1 MRDLIHIIYCTDKS
15 IVLLSLLVLS
25 IFCSVY
31 KFLYQSKKQSNFV
44 VGIAFVL
51 CIFIALCPSV
61 FIRFGGATREVVLEP
76 FRSLKFYFHTGYEE
90 WIRVIVMNIAM
101 FYPLGCVYA
110 CFNKNKKT
118 KPWMFFV
125 FAFLFS
131 TAIEA
136 VQYAFSLGVSETD
149 DVINNTIGAVLGY
162 SITYLFYRVLDKS
175 GEKSAK

>member
-1 MRDLIHIIYCTDKS
+1 MGDIIRTIYCTDKT
-15 IVLLSLLVLS
+15 IVLLSLVVLS
-25 IFCSVY
+25 ILCSVY
-31 KFLYQSKKQSNFV
+31 KFLYQSKKQNNFI

-51 CIFIALCPSV
+51 CIVIALYPSV
-61 FIRFGGATREVVLEP
+61 LIRAGGETRELVLEP
-76 FRSLKFYFHTGYEE
+76 FRSLKLYFDTGYEE

-131 TAIEA
+131 FFIET

-149 DVINNTIGAVLGY
+149 DVINNTLGALLGY
-162 SITYLFYRVLDKS
+162 LITYLFYKLLNKS
-175 GEKSAK
+175 GEKQ

>member
-1 MRDLIHIIYCTDKS
+1 MGDIIRTIYCTDKT
-15 IVLLSLLVLS
+15 IVLLSLVVLS
-25 IFCSVY
+25 ILCSVY
-31 KFLYQSKKQSNFV
+31 KFMYQSKKQNNFI

-51 CIFIALCPSV
+51 CVVIALYPSV
-61 FIRFGGATREVVLEP
+61 LIRAGGETRELVLEP
-76 FRSLKFYFHTGYEE
+76 FRSLKLYFDTGYEE

-131 TAIEA
+131 FFIET

-149 DVINNTIGAVLGY
+149 DVINNTLGALLGY
-162 SITYLFYRVLDKS
+162 LITYLFYKLLNKS
-175 GEKSAK
+175 GEKQ

>member
-1 MRDLIHIIYCTDKS
+1 MGDIIRTIYCTDKT
-15 IVLLSLLVLS
+15 IVLLSLVVLS
-25 IFCSVY
+25 ILCSVY
-31 KFLYQSKKQSNFV
+31 KFLYQSKKQNNFI

-51 CIFIALCPSV
+51 CVVIALYPSV
-61 FIRFGGATREVVLEP
+61 LIRAGGETRELVLEP
-76 FRSLKFYFHTGYEE
+76 FRSLKLYFDTGYEE

-131 TAIEA
+131 FFIET

-149 DVINNTIGAVLGY
+149 DVINNTLGALLGY
-162 SITYLFYRVLDKS
+162 LITYLFYKLLNKS
-175 GEKSAK
+175 GEKQ

>member
-1 MRDLIHIIYCTDKS
+1 MGDIIRTIYCTDKT
-15 IVLLSLLVLS
+15 IVLLSLVVLS
-25 IFCSVY
+25 ILCSVY
-31 KFLYQSKKQSNFV
+31 KFLYQSKKQNNFI

-51 CIFIALCPSV
+51 CVVIALYPSV
-61 FIRFGGATREVVLEP
+61 LIRAGGEIRELVLEP
-76 FRSLKFYFHTGYEE
+76 FRSLKLYFDTGYEE

-131 TAIEA
+131 FFIET

-149 DVINNTIGAVLGY
+149 DVINNTLGALLGY
-162 SITYLFYRVLDKS
+162 LITYLFYKLLNKS
-175 GEKSAK
+175 GEKQ

>member
-1 MRDLIHIIYCTDKS
+1 MGDIIRTIYCTDKT
-15 IVLLSLLVLS
+15 IVLLSLVVLS
-25 IFCSVY
+25 ILCSVY
-31 KFLYQSKKQSNFV
+31 KFLYQSKKQNNFI

-51 CIFIALCPSV
+51 CVVIALYPSAL
-61 FIRFGGATREVVLEP
+61 IRAGGETRELVLEP
-76 FRSLKFYFHTGYEE
+76 FRSLKLYFDTGYEE

-131 TAIEA
+131 VVIET

-149 DVINNTIGAVLGY
+149 DVINNTLGALLGY
-162 SITYLFYRVLDKS
+162 LITYLFYKLLNKS
-175 GEKSAK
+175 GEKQ

>member
-1 MRDLIHIIYCTDKS
+1 MGDIIRTIYCTDKT
-15 IVLLSLLVLS
+15 IVLLSLVFLS
-25 IFCSVY
+25 ILCSVY
-31 KFLYQSKKQSNFV
+31 KFLYQSKKQNNFI

-51 CIFIALCPSV
+51 CVVIALYPSAL
-61 FIRFGGATREVVLEP
+61 IRAGGETRELVLEP
-76 FRSLKFYFHTGYEE
+76 FRSLKLYFDTGYEE

-131 TAIEA
+131 VVIET

-149 DVINNTIGAVLGY
+149 DVINNTLGALLGY
-162 SITYLFYRVLDKS
+162 LITYLFYKLLNKS
-175 GEKSAK
+175 GEKQ

>member
-1 MRDLIHIIYCTDKS
+1 MGDIIRTIYCTDKT
-15 IVLLSLLVLS
+15 IVLMSLVVLS
-25 IFCSVY
+25 ILCSVY
-31 KFLYQSKKQSNFV
+31 KFLYQSKKQNNFI

-51 CIFIALCPSV
+51 CVVIALYPSV
-61 FIRFGGATREVVLEP
+61 LIRAGGETRELVLEP
-76 FRSLKFYFHTGYEE
+76 FRSLKLYFDTGYEE

-131 TAIEA
+131 FFIET

-149 DVINNTIGAVLGY
+149 DVINNTLGALLGY
-162 SITYLFYRVLDKS
+162 LITYLFYKLLNKS
-175 GEKSAK
+175 GEKQ

>member
-1 MRDLIHIIYCTDKS
+1 MGDIIRTIYCTDKT
-15 IVLLSLLVLS
+15 IVLLSLVVLS
-25 IFCSVY
+25 ILCSVY
-31 KFLYQSKKQSNFV
+31 KFLYQSKKQNNFI

-51 CIFIALCPSV
+51 CVVIALYPSV
-61 FIRFGGATREVVLEP
+61 LIRAGGETRELVLEP
-76 FRSLKFYFHTGYEE
+76 FRSLKLYFDTGYEE

-131 TAIEA
+131 VVIET

-149 DVINNTIGAVLGY
+149 DVINNTQGALLGY
-162 SITYLFYRVLDKS
+162 LITYLFYKLLNKS
-175 GEKSAK
+175 GEKQ

>member
-1 MRDLIHIIYCTDKS
+1 MGDIIRTIYCTDKT
-15 IVLLSLLVLS
+15 IVLLSLVVLS
-25 IFCSVY
+25 ILCSVY
-31 KFLYQSKKQSNFV
+31 KFLYQSKKQNNFI

-51 CIFIALCPSV
+51 CVVIALYPSAL
-61 FIRFGGATREVVLEP
+61 IRAGGETRELVLEP
-76 FRSLKFYFHTGYEE
+76 FRSLKLYFDTGYEE

-131 TAIEA
+131 VVIET

-149 DVINNTIGAVLGY
+149 DVINKTLGALLGY
-162 SITYLFYRVLDKS
+162 LITYLFYKLLNKS
-175 GEKSAK
+175 GEKQ

>member
-1 MRDLIHIIYCTDKS
+1 MGDIIRTIYCTDKT
-15 IVLLSLLVLS
+15 IVLLSLVVLS
-25 IFCSVY
+25 ILCSVY
-31 KFLYQSKKQSNFV
+31 KFLYQSKKQNNFI

-51 CIFIALCPSV
+51 WVVIALYPSV
-61 FIRFGGATREVVLEP
+61 LIRAGGETRELVLEP
-76 FRSLKFYFHTGYEE
+76 FRSLKLYFDTGYEE

-131 TAIEA
+131 FVIET

-149 DVINNTIGAVLGY
+149 DLINNTLGAVLGY
-162 SITYLFYRVLDKS
+162 LVTYLFYKLLNKS
-175 GEKSAK
+175 GEKQ

>member
-1 MRDLIHIIYCTDKS
+1 MGDIIRTIYCTDKT
-15 IVLLSLLVLS
+15 IVLLSLVVLS
-25 IFCSVY
+25 ILCSVY
-31 KFLYQSKKQSNFV
+31 KFLYQSKKQNNFI

-51 CIFIALCPSV
+51 CVVIALYPSV
-61 FIRFGGATREVVLEP
+61 LIRAGGETRELVLEP
-76 FRSLKFYFHTGYEE
+76 FRSLKLYFDTGYEE
-90 WIRVIVMNIAM
+90 WSRVIVMNIAM

-131 TAIEA
+131 FFIET

-149 DVINNTIGAVLGY
+149 DLINNTLGALLGY
-162 SITYLFYRVLDKS
+162 LITYLFYKLLNKS
-175 GEKSAK
+175 GEKQ

>member
-1 MRDLIHIIYCTDKS
+1 MGDIIRTIYCTDKT
-15 IVLLSLLVLS
+15 IVLLSLVVLS
-25 IFCSVY
+25 ILCSVY
-31 KFLYQSKKQSNFV
+31 KFLYQSKKQNNFI

-51 CIFIALCPSV
+51 CIVIALYPSV
-61 FIRFGGATREVVLEP
+61 FIRAGGETRELVLEP
-76 FRSLKFYFHTGYEE
+76 FRSLKLYFDTGYEE

-118 KPWMFFV
+118 KTWMFFV

-131 TAIEA
+131 FVIET

-149 DVINNTIGAVLGY
+149 DVINNTLGALLGY
-162 SITYLFYRVLDKS
+162 LITYLFYKLLNKS
-175 GEKSAK
+175 GEKQ

>member
-1 MRDLIHIIYCTDKS
+1 MGDIIRTIYCTDKT
-15 IVLLSLLVLS
+15 IVLLSLVVLS
-25 IFCSVY
+25 ILCSVY
-31 KFLYQSKKQSNFV
+31 KFLYQSKKQNNFI

-51 CIFIALCPSV
+51 CVVIALYPSV
-61 FIRFGGATREVVLEP
+61 LIRAGGETRELVLEP
-76 FRSLKFYFHTGYEE
+76 FRSLKLYFDTGYEE

-131 TAIEA
+131 FVIET

-149 DVINNTIGAVLGY
+149 DVINNTLGALLGY
-162 SITYLFYRVLDKS
+162 LITYLFYKLLNKS
-175 GEKSAK
+175 SKKQ

>member
-1 MRDLIHIIYCTDKS
+1 MGDIIRTIYCTDKT
-15 IVLLSLLVLS
+15 IVLLSLVVLS
-25 IFCSVY
+25 ILCSVY
-31 KFLYQSKKQSNFV
+31 KFLYQSKKQNNFI

-51 CIFIALCPSV
+51 CVVIALYPSV
-61 FIRFGGATREVVLEP
+61 LIRAGGETRELVLEP
-76 FRSLKFYFHTGYEE
+76 FRSLKLYFDTGYEE

-131 TAIEA
+131 FFIET

-149 DVINNTIGAVLGY
+149 DLINNTLGALLGY
-162 SITYLFYRVLDKS
+162 LITYLFYKLLNKS
-175 GEKSAK
+175 GEKQ

>member
-1 MRDLIHIIYCTDKS
+1 MGDIIRTIYCTDKT
-15 IVLLSLLVLS
+15 IVLLSLVVLS
-25 IFCSVY
+25 ILCSVY
-31 KFLYQSKKQSNFV
+31 KFLYQSKKQNNFI

-51 CIFIALCPSV
+51 CVVIALYPSV
-61 FIRFGGATREVVLEP
+61 FIRAGGETRELVLEP
-76 FRSLKFYFHTGYEE
+76 FRSLKLYFDTGYEE

-131 TAIEA
+131 FVIEA

-149 DVINNTIGAVLGY
+149 DVINNTLGALLGY
-162 SITYLFYRVLDKS
+162 LITYLFYKLLNKS
-175 GEKSAK
+175 GEKQ